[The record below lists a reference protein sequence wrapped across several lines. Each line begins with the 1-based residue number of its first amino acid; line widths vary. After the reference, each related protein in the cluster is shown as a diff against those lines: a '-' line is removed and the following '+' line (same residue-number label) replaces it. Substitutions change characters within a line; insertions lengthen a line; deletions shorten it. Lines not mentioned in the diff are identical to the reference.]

1 MYTRCT
7 IPKTHIPVHRAV
19 GSTVAL
25 WCKRHFRTPPVW
37 CCTVSGPRSSYKYIM
52 YRSRG
57 PVDVQD
63 YSTVQRVASYTKMPF
78 VPKASHGLVNWQLHL
93 RNSTPSLQGAKG
105 PPICV
110 YTASGTCMGPR
121 SRSCTLSR
129 NYLAR
134 TSCRTLQELQE
145 RSFSLAFCRILAGS
159 CKKFGKVSLFH
170 LANFV
175 AIFLQDSCNILQ
187 ESCKMQEKRTFSCS
201 SWKVLQDGFY
211 WAALYRG
218 CTEMPFMPECYP
230 WPGELACAS
239 SESYT

>member
-1 MYTRCT
+1 
-7 IPKTHIPVHRAV
+7 
-19 GSTVAL
+19 
-25 WCKRHFRTPPVW
+25 
-37 CCTVSGPRSSYKYIM
+37 
-52 YRSRG
+52 
-57 PVDVQD
+57 
-63 YSTVQRVASYTKMPF
+63 MPF
-78 VPKASHGLVNWQLHL
+78 VPKASHGLVNWHVHL

-105 PPICV
+105 PPIFV

-134 TSCRTLQELQE
+134 TSCRTLRELQE

-175 AIFLQDSCNILQ
+175 AIFLQ

-201 SWKVLQDGFY
+201 SWKVLQEVLARWFLLGSIVQRMY
-211 WAALYRG
+211 RNALYARVL
-218 CTEMPFMPECYP
+218 PV
-230 WPGELACAS
+230 AR
-239 SESYT
+239 